1 MSLQSPPPKRQS
13 RLWLLITAGLVVVV
27 AAVVAT
33 GFFIVRAHGTSGV
46 SDLTSGQLQPSD
58 LPMKY
63 TNQNVQIY
71 PNYVKQMVLSG
82 SISFHCNRPPSLIPV
97 TWSQGMIR
105 AIYDDAK
112 HFMLQCGWLLKTEDD
127 ARTAFQTSQAADR
140 RLSGYTPLAS
150 KVGDESYALTN
161 TLPSSTTY
169 YLVFRH
175 TNAVMG
181 LVSTSGAT
189 ADLTPDQFLQLGQTA
204 NSRLK

>member
-1 MSLQSPPPKRQS
+1 MSLQSPPPKPQS
-13 RLWLLITAGLVVVV
+13 RLWLLIAGGLVAVL
-27 AAVVAT
+27 AAVVGA
-33 GFFIVRAHGTSGV
+33 GFFIVSSRGTSGV
-46 SDLTSGQLQPSD
+46 SDLRSGQLQPSD
-58 LPMKY
+58 LPMKFR
-63 TNQNVQIY
+63 NQNVQIY
-71 PNYVKQMVLSG
+71 PNYVKQMVLNG
-82 SISFHCNRPPSLIPV
+82 STSFRCNRPPSLIPV
-97 TWSQGMIR
+97 TWTQGMIR
-105 AIYDDAK
+105 ALYNDDK

-127 ARTAFQTSQAADR
+127 ARTAFQTSQSADR